1 MNIFKKHN
9 KLFLENWN
17 NYSNLILCEGVEEL
31 QKYFPKMS
39 LETLKKIIAL
49 DPTYKGGDELGKYGK
64 WIIKLV
70 YNNIKNSE
78 NIKSYKELLKQYP
91 DGINPKNGQPFQ
103 KPIMLPAILDED
115 IYKIPESLK
124 KYELYKKEIKQPI
137 DAFKTLPELDKAI
150 SEVEKSGVPTNEL
163 ALKRY
168 NLFQE
173 AMKKGLKKVYE
184 DEDWIVGIPTTLQSS
199 VMFGNDTSWC
209 TTSPNG
215 NMYYGYKNKYG
226 GDYYINLN
234 KQDGDL
240 YQFHFESEQFMN
252 SSDYFIGR
260 DYDGG
265 IEEFWDTYPKLTNF
279 YKNIVESNLQP
290 KDESYYEN
298 KVNEI
303 LKDDKSIQSWFD
315 NDLTKNIKIENGNV
329 SGLMP
334 LDYIKNVYDEN
345 AYRDGTVSLKF
356 IQAAIDG
363 DLWDYFDYNYSDYRF
378 SDLYHVHSDWKKLIE
393 PLNISWDDIEII
405 WDNDGNF
412 DEESIKELDSDMTPE
427 QANQIWNLL
436 YDDFNGEGISIISAY
451 AQAYQSGSEA
461 EAMNTI
467 TESLKDNLPLHE
479 KYPFDDG
486 YLHISFSKEDI
497 IDVLKYQGDDNKDNG
512 DWWLRLSKVNDYDE
526 EYSWLQ
532 KWRDIHFDEIEFSIS
547 APYYGWNDFD
557 DKYWSDGLE
566 YFAENVKKIM
576 NK

>member
-17 NYSNLILCEGVEEL
+17 NYSNFILCEGVEEL

-137 DAFKTLPELDKAI
+137 DSFKTLPELDKAI
-150 SEVEKSGVPTNEL
+150 SEVEKSGLPTNEL

-215 NMYYGYKNKYG
+215 HMYYQYKNTYG
-226 GDYYINLN
+226 GEYYINLN

-315 NDLTKNIKIENGNV
+315 NDLTKNIRVENGNV

-334 LDYIKNVYDEN
+334 LDYIKNIYDEGG
-345 AYRDGTVSLKF
+345 YHDGIVSLKF

-363 DLWDYFDYNYSDYRF
+363 NLWDYFDYNYSDYSFR
-378 SDLYHVHSDWKKLIE
+378 DLYYNHSDWKKLIE
-393 PLNISWDDIEII
+393 PLDISWDDIEII

-412 DEESIKELDSDMTPE
+412 DEESIMELDSDMTPE

-467 TESLKDNLPLHE
+467 TESLKDNLPLNQTH
-479 KYPFDDG
+479 PFDDG
-486 YLHISFSKEDI
+486 YLYISFSKEDI

-557 DKYWSDGLE
+557 DDYWNNGLE

>member
-137 DAFKTLPELDKAI
+137 DSFKTLPELDKAI
-150 SEVEKSGVPTNEL
+150 TEVEKSGVPTNEL

-199 VMFGNDTSWC
+199 VMFGNETSWC

-315 NDLTKNIKIENGNV
+315 NDLTKNIRIENGNV
-329 SGLMP
+329 TGLMP

-356 IQAAIDG
+356 IQAAIDN

-378 SDLYHVHSDWKKLIE
+378 SDLYYVHDDWKKLIE

-427 QANQIWNLL
+427 QANQIWDLL
-436 YDDFNGEGISIISAY
+436 YDDFNGEGISIISVY
-451 AQAYQSGSEA
+451 AQAYQFGSEA
-461 EAMNTI
+461 EALKSI
-467 TESLKDNLPLHE
+467 EESLKDNLPLHE

-486 YLHISFSKEDI
+486 YLHISFSKQDI
-497 IDVLKYQGDDNKDNG
+497 IDVLKYGEDSNKESEE
-512 DWWLRLSKVNDYDE
+512 WWLRLSKTNDYDE
-526 EYSWLQ
+526 NYDWLQ

-547 APYYGWNDFD
+547 EPYYGWNDFD
-557 DKYWSDGLE
+557 DKYWNDGLE